1 MGENMVIQ
9 SIVALVS
16 DPKFVVGVLSLG
28 GVIYTVRK
36 TAENVNKTNDLK
48 RDLEDQAKDLKKE
61 LANQTN
67 EITKELGEKNLKAL
81 EQRRYID
88 AISAER
94 IKWINTMR
102 DRFSEYIKLVH
113 MQMNDFS
120 EWKSQ
125 GDAGIDESELRKR
138 FFDITYVNNQINLLL
153 NQTEPIVKKIVEIQ
167 STQTI
172 ELGSPKDISK
182 FNYQKHQEMTNDLSY
197 LYQIVLKAEW
207 KRVKEENKNGAELSE
222 EKMHEIYIGIAKKQS
237 EKIYR
242 KIIKEDKVKAPN

>member
-1 MGENMVIQ
+1 MDMQ
-9 SIVALVS
+9 SIIALFT
-16 DPKFVVGVLSLG
+16 DPRFVVGVLSLL
-28 GVIYTVRK
+28 GVIYTVYNTR
-36 TAENVNKTNDLK
+36 ENVNKTNDLK
-48 RDLEDQAKDLKKE
+48 KEMDEQTRKLTKE
-61 LANQTN
+61 LGDQTHKL
-67 EITKELGEKNLKAL
+67 TKELGEKNLKAL

-125 GDAGIDESELRKR
+125 GDADIDESELRKR
-138 FFDITYVNNQINLLL
+138 FFDITYINNQINLLL

-167 STQTI
+167 STLTI

-182 FNYQKHQEMTNDLSY
+182 YNYQKHQEMTNDLSY

-222 EKMHEIYIGIAKKQS
+222 EKMHEIYIEIAKKQS

>member
-1 MGENMVIQ
+1 MDIR
-9 SIVALVS
+9 SIVEFISKIDVKLW
-16 DPKFVVGVLSLG
+16 VGILSLG
-28 GVIYTVRK
+28 GVLYTVHNTRK
-36 TAENVNKTNDLK
+36 NVNNTNDLK
-48 RDLEDQAKDLKKE
+48 KEMDEQTRKLTKE
-61 LANQTN
+61 LGDQTHKL
-67 EITKELGEKNLKAL
+67 TKELGEKNLKAL

-125 GDAGIDESELRKR
+125 GDADIDESELRKR
-138 FFDITYVNNQINLLL
+138 FFDITYINNQINLLL

-167 STQTI
+167 STLTI
-172 ELGSPKDISK
+172 ELGSPKDLSK
-182 FNYQKHQEMTNDLSY
+182 YNYQKHQEMTNDLSY

-222 EKMHEIYIGIAKKQS
+222 EKMHEIYIEIAKKQS